1 MTGKK
6 TEERT
11 VSIPEVKKIM
21 EDVKQKITEIDV
33 EEGITH
39 FQEITFN
46 YVNRFA
52 KMSDKDAIKI
62 KKLLMDKYNLE
73 ETFAVNIINI
83 DPQNIPELKM
93 ILEKS
98 LVGKSFNNETLQD
111 VMSQINELKSS

>member
-6 TEERT
+6 SERT

-21 EDVKQKITEIDV
+21 EDVKQKITEMDV

-73 ETFAVNIINI
+73 EIFAVNIINI

-98 LVGKSFNNETLQD
+98 LVGKSFNNEMLQD
-111 VMSQINELKSS
+111 VMSQIQELKSS